1 MCQVVKLIGCPSEED
16 LEAVMNEGAL
26 QLLDSLPAIQASLD
40 TTLLQAGPLALDIIQ
55 RMLTFNAD
63 KRIAAGKALQVRATR
78 LT

>member
-1 MCQVVKLIGCPSEED
+1 MVKLIGCPSEED

-26 QLLDSLPAIQASLD
+26 QLLDSLPPMQASLD
-40 TTLLQAGPLALDIIQ
+40 TTLLQAGPPALDLIQ